1 MKHTSEQRVL
11 FPDLND
17 KPVVVQFSAPTES
30 SDGGSVLFEAIDRG
44 LGLTQRLAD
53 AIHDPR
59 QPGKIDHSMVDLIR
73 QRVYAI
79 ACGYPCGNDADRLAH
94 DPVMKLVCGRAPQ
107 DVEDRLGSQ
116 PTLSRLENLV
126 TRTDLLRMAY
136 GLAETVIDRQARRRR
151 PKKVRRVTIDL
162 DPTDDPT
169 YGDQQQTFFH
179 AYYDTWCYLPVVV
192 TIQIEDDP
200 EHHVVAAI
208 LRPGNASGAQG
219 AIAILKRLVRRLR
232 KTFPRAELLLR
243 ADGAFAT
250 PPVLDWAEDEGL
262 EYLINL
268 PVNEVLRDRAERW
281 MKQARKLHAK
291 SGQTEHVFSEF
302 FYRTQKTWRQSRRV
316 VLKAE
321 VTVCTGRS
329 PKDNPRFVVTNR
341 RCSPKHEYGVYVQRG
356 EMENRIKELLHGLR
370 FDLTSCTR
378 FLANQFREIVTVAAL
393 VLYQHLRYAAAGT
406 ELERAQVWTLRER
419 LIKIGV
425 RVVESVRR
433 IFLDAPRSY
442 PWASLWRKIAMAC
455 GALSG

>member
-1 MKHTSEQRVL
+1 MGY
-11 FPDLND
+11 
-17 KPVVVQFSAPTES
+17 A
-30 SDGGSVLFEAIDRG
+30 
-44 LGLTQRLAD
+44 LAD
-53 AIHDPR
+53 
-59 QPGKIDHSMVDLIR
+59 SV
-73 QRVYAI
+73 I
-79 ACGYPCGNDADRLAH
+79 A
-94 DPVMKLVCGRAPQ
+94 Q
-107 DVEDRLGSQ
+107 
-116 PTLSRLENLV
+116 
-126 TRTDLLRMAY
+126 
-136 GLAETVIDRQARRRR
+136 QARRHKA
-151 PKKVRRVTIDL
+151 KKVRRITIDL

-192 TIQIEDDP
+192 TIQVDDDP
-200 EHHVVAAI
+200 EHHVVAAM

-219 AIAILKRLVRRLR
+219 AIAILKRLVQRLR
-232 KTFPRAELLLR
+232 KIFPRAELLLR

-268 PVNEVLRDRAERW
+268 PVNDVLRDRAERW
-281 MKQARKLHAK
+281 MKQARKLQAS
-291 SGQTEHVFSEF
+291 SGQTEHIFAEF
-302 FYRTQKTWRQSRRV
+302 FYRTQKTWRHSRRI

-321 VTVCTGRS
+321 VTVCAGRS

-341 RCSPKHEYGVYVQRG
+341 RRSPKHEYEVYAKRG

-393 VLYQHLRYAAAGT
+393 VLYQNLRHAAAGT

-425 RVVESVRR
+425 RVVESARR

-442 PWASLWRKIAMAC
+442 PWAPLWRKIALAC

>member
-1 MKHTSEQRVL
+1 MRHASEQRVL
-11 FPDLND
+11 FPDLNA

-30 SDGGSVLFEAIDRG
+30 SDGGAVLLEAIDRRMG
-44 LGLTQRLAD
+44 LSQRLAE

-59 QPGKIDHSMVDLIR
+59 QPGKVDHSLRELLR
-73 QRVYAI
+73 QRIFSI
-79 ACGYPCGNDADRLAH
+79 ACGYPHGNDADQLAH
-94 DPVMKLVCGRAPQ
+94 DPVMKLVCGRSPQ
-107 DVEDRLGSQ
+107 QRDDRLGSQ
-116 PTLSRLENLV
+116 PTVSRLENSV

-136 GLAETVIDRQARRRR
+136 ALGDSVIAQQARRHK
-151 PKKVRRVTIDL
+151 PKKVRRITIDL

-169 YGDQQQTFFH
+169 YGDQQLTFFH
-179 AYYDTWCYLPVVV
+179 AYYDTWCYLPVAV
-192 TIQIEDDP
+192 TIQIDDDP

-208 LRPGNASGAQG
+208 LRPGNAWGAQG

-268 PVNEVLRDRAERW
+268 PINDVLRDRAEPW
-281 MKQARKLHAK
+281 MKKARSLQAA
-291 SGQTEHVFSEF
+291 SGKTEHVFGEF
-302 FYRTQKTWRQSRRV
+302 FYRTKKTWRHSRRV

-321 VTVCTGRS
+321 VTICRGRD

-341 RCSPKHEYGVYVQRG
+341 RRSPKHEYGVYARRG
-356 EMENRIKELLHGLR
+356 EMENRIKELLQGLR

-393 VLYQHLRYAAAGT
+393 VLYQNLRHAATGT

-433 IFLDAPRSY
+433 IFLEAPRSY
-442 PWASLWRKIAMAC
+442 PWAPLWRKIALAC